1 MKPLQIDL
9 ISDLVCPWCVIGLYA
24 LEHAIEELKQE
35 TNQQFDAQIRFLPF
49 ELNPDAPPAGL
60 EKFAHVA
67 AKYGLSKAQ
76 VLVNQQNITQ
86 RGLELGF
93 EFNMEKRSHYYN
105 TFDGHRLMYW
115 AQLSGQQVKLKQALF
130 TAYFSQGK
138 NLSDHKVLTEA
149 AVYAGFDATE
159 VSAFLAS
166 DQGKTQV
173 RAHQLQV
180 RKWGIQSVPAIFI
193 NQQYLISG
201 SQSVAAYKKAL
212 REIAN
217 DTQV

>member
-1 MKPLQIDL
+1 MKPLQIDF

-24 LEHAIEELKQE
+24 LQHAIEELKQE
-35 TNQQFDAQIRFLPF
+35 TNQQFDAQIHFLPF

-130 TAYFSQGK
+130 SAYFTEGK
-138 NLSDHKVLTEA
+138 NLSDHKVLMEA
-149 AVYAGFDATE
+149 AVTAGFDATE
-159 VSAFLAS
+159 MAAFLAS
-166 DQGKTQV
+166 DHCKTQV

-180 RKWGIQSVPAIFI
+180 RKWGIQSVPAIFV

-212 REIAN
+212 KDIAN
-217 DTQV
+217 STQL

>member
-1 MKPLQIDL
+1 MKPLQIDF

-24 LEHAIEELKQE
+24 LQHAIEELKQE
-35 TNQQFDAQIRFLPF
+35 TNQQFDAQIHFLPF

-115 AQLSGQQVKLKQALF
+115 AQLSGQQLKLKQALF
-130 TAYFSQGK
+130 TAYFTEGK

-149 AVYAGFDATE
+149 AVSAGFDATE
-159 VSAFLAS
+159 VSAFLVS
-166 DQGKTQV
+166 DHCKTQV

-180 RKWGIQSVPAIFI
+180 RKWGIQSVPAMFI

-212 REIAN
+212 KDIAN
-217 DTQV
+217 GTQV

>member
-1 MKPLQIDL
+1 MKPLQIDF

-24 LEHAIEELKQE
+24 LQHAIEELKQE

-49 ELNPDAPPAGL
+49 ELNADAPPAGL

-76 VLVNQQNITQ
+76 VLVNQQNISQ

-105 TFDGHRLMYW
+105 TFDGHRLLYW

-130 TAYFSQGK
+130 AAYFTEGK
-138 NLSDHKVLTEA
+138 NLSDHKVLTDA
-149 AVYAGFDATE
+149 AVSAGFDANE

-166 DQGKTQV
+166 DHCKPQV

-180 RKWGIQSVPAIFI
+180 RKWGIQSVPALFI
-193 NQQYLISG
+193 NQQYMISG

-212 REIAN
+212 QDIAK
-217 DTQV
+217 DSQV